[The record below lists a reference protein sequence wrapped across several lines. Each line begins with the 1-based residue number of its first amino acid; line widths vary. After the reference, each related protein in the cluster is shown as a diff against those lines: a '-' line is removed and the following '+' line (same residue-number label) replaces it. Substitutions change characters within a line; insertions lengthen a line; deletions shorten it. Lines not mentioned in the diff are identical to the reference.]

1 MSIDNDFL
9 GLACTQWP
17 NFVTPLSEHCSIKKQ
32 ETENRSIRNSLM
44 IIMVCNSALL
54 NLGEIL
60 KEGSAFF
67 GIFVKELQFHLY
79 DATNYLMLMVYIS
92 SKCEFRNLF

>member
-1 MSIDNDFL
+1 
-9 GLACTQWP
+9 
-17 NFVTPLSEHCSIKKQ
+17 
-32 ETENRSIRNSLM
+32 M

-67 GIFVKELQFHLY
+67 GIFVKELQLHLY
-79 DATNYLMLMVYIS
+79 DTNNYLMLMVYIS